1 MRAIATLA
9 GKDLALL
16 WRDRAALFWV
26 FLFPIAVAILFGT
39 MFGGG
44 AKGTAALPLMAL
56 DRDNTQASRAFLK
69 SLEKSPAVKLEMA
82 KAAEAGEAAVRRGQV
97 VALLVLRP
105 GLEKALAGKAG
116 DAVALELRAD
126 PSRRAEMGML
136 RGLIAEAAVDNIV
149 LPQPM
154 ELMPGLRAAAGV
166 PSAPRIDVVGV
177 ASARDRPRTAFE
189 FSFPSGMV
197 WGLIGCVATFALS
210 MVRERQAGTF
220 LRLRAA
226 PLTRAE
232 ILGGK
237 ALSCWLACVAELL
250 LLLALG
256 VMFFGMRPANPATL
270 AAAFAAS
277 SVGFV
282 GMMMLLSQLGRGE
295 VTVASAGWA
304 VMLVMAMFGG
314 AMMPYFLMPEWM
326 QQAGQASPVRWAIM
340 VLEGAL
346 WRGLS
351 WAELARPC
359 LYLAGLGVA
368 CFALGVAILQRRAL

>member
-1 MRAIATLA
+1 MGAVVTLA
-9 GKDLALL
+9 GKDLVLL

-26 FLFPIAVAILFGT
+26 FLFPIAVAVLFGS

-44 AKGTAALPLMAL
+44 TKGTAALPLMAL
-56 DRDNTQASRAFLK
+56 DRDNSQASRAFLK
-69 SLEKSPAVKLEMA
+69 TLEKSPAVKLQI
-82 KAAEAGEAAVRRGQV
+82 AGDETIGAAAVRRGQV
-97 VALLVLRP
+97 VGFLVLKA
-105 GLEKALAGKAG
+105 GLEKALSGKG
-116 DAVALELRAD
+116 GKEPALELRAD
-126 PSRRAEMGML
+126 PSRRAEIGML
-136 RGLIAEAAVDNIV
+136 RGLLAEAAVDNIV

-154 ELMPGLRAAAGV
+154 ELVPGLRSAAGV
-166 PSAPRIDVVGV
+166 PSSPKIDVVV
-177 ASARDRPRTAFE
+177 VEAAADRPRTAFE

-226 PLTRAE
+226 PLSRAE
-232 ILGGK
+232 ILAGK
-237 ALSCWLACVAELL
+237 ALACWLACIAELL

-256 VMFFGMRPANPATL
+256 VLFFGMRPGGAGVL

-277 SVGFV
+277 SIGFV
-282 GMMMLLSQLGRGE
+282 GLMMLLSQCGRGE
-295 VTVASAGWA
+295 VAVASSGWA

-326 QQAGQASPVRWAIM
+326 QQLGEFSPVRWAILS
-340 VLEGAL
+340 LEGAL

-351 WAELARPC
+351 WRELARPC
-359 LYLAGLGVA
+359 LNLVGLGAVS
-368 CFALGVAILQRRAL
+368 FALGVLILRRRAL

>member
-1 MRAIATLA
+1 MSAIVTLA

-26 FLFPIAVAILFGT
+26 FLFPVAVAILFGA

-44 AKGTAALPLMAL
+44 KGTAALPLMAL
-56 DRDNTQASRAFLK
+56 DRDETQASRAFLK
-69 SLEKSPAVKLEMA
+69 TLEKSPAVKLQIA
-82 KAAEAGEAAVRRGQV
+82 SDEAAGGAAVKRGQV
-97 VALLVLRP
+97 IGLLVLKP
-105 GLEKALAGKAG
+105 GLERTLSGKG
-116 DAVALELRAD
+116 GKDPALELRAD
-126 PSRRAEMGML
+126 PSRRAEIGML
-136 RGLIAEAAVDNIV
+136 RGLLAEAAVDNIV

-154 ELMPGLRAAAGV
+154 ELVPGLRAAAGV
-166 PSAPRIDVVGV
+166 PSAPKIDVVV
-177 ASARDRPRTAFE
+177 IEAAVDRPRTAFE
-189 FSFPSGMV
+189 ISFPSGMA

-226 PLTRAE
+226 PLNRAQ
-232 ILGGK
+232 ILAGK
-237 ALSCWLACVAELL
+237 ALACWLACVAELL

-256 VMFFGMRPANPATL
+256 VLFFGMRPANQGAL
-270 AAAFAAS
+270 ALAFAAA

-282 GMMMLLSQLGRGE
+282 GLMMLLSQCGRGE
-295 VTVASAGWA
+295 VAVASAGWA

-326 QQAGQASPVRWAIM
+326 QQLGELSPVRWAIM
-340 VLEGAL
+340 VFEGAL

-351 WAELARPC
+351 WRELARPS
-359 LYLAGLGVA
+359 LYLVGLGA
-368 CFALGVAILQRRAL
+368 ASFAVGVLILRRRAL

>member
-1 MRAIATLA
+1 MRAIFTLA
-9 GKDLALL
+9 GKDLTLL
-16 WRDRAALFWV
+16 LRDRAALFWV
-26 FLFPIAVAILFGT
+26 FLFPVVVAVLFGT

-44 AKGTAALPLMAL
+44 AKGTAALPVMAI

-82 KAAEAGEAAVRRGQV
+82 KAAEDGEAAVRRGEV

-105 GLEKALAGKAG
+105 GLEKSLAGKGGG
-116 DAVALELRAD
+116 DAALELRAD
-126 PSRRAEMGML
+126 PSRRAELGML
-136 RGLIAEAAVDNIV
+136 RGLVAEAAIDNIV
-149 LPQPM
+149 LPQPL

-177 ASARDRPRTAFE
+177 ESARDRPRTAFE

-197 WGLIGCVATFALS
+197 WGLIGSVATFALS

-237 ALSCWLACVAELL
+237 AMSCWLACMAELA

-256 VMFFGMRPANPATL
+256 VLFFGMRPGNPGTL
-270 AAAFAAS
+270 AAAFATS

-282 GMMMLLSQLGRGE
+282 GLMMLLSQLGRGE
-295 VTVASAGWA
+295 VAVASAGWA

-326 QQAGQASPVRWAIM
+326 QQVGQASPVRWAIM
-340 VLEGAL
+340 ALEGTL

-351 WAELARPC
+351 WRELTQPC
-359 LYLAGLGVA
+359 LYLVGLGVV
-368 CFALGVAILQRRAL
+368 CFALGCAILQRRAL

>member
-1 MRAIATLA
+1 MGAVFTLA
-9 GKDLALL
+9 GKDLTLL

-26 FLFPIAVAILFGT
+26 FLFPIAVAVLFGT

-44 AKGTAALPLMAL
+44 SKGTAALPVMAL
-56 DRDNTQASRAFLK
+56 DRDATQASRAFVK
-69 SLEKSPAVKLEMA
+69 TLEKSPAVKLQIA
-82 KAAEAGEAAVRRGQV
+82 AGEADGMAAVRRGQV
-97 VALLVLRP
+97 VGLLILKP
-105 GLEKALAGKAG
+105 GLEKALSGKG
-116 DAVALELRAD
+116 GTEPALELRAD
-126 PSRRAEMGML
+126 PSRRAEIGML
-136 RGLIAEAAVDNIV
+136 RGLLAEAAVDNVV

-154 ELMPGLRAAAGV
+154 ELVPGLRSAAGV
-166 PSAPRIDVVGV
+166 PSSPKIDVVV
-177 ASARDRPRTAFE
+177 VEATADRPRTAFE

-226 PLTRAE
+226 PLSRAE
-232 ILGGK
+232 ILAGK
-237 ALSCWLACVAELL
+237 ALACWLACVAELA

-256 VMFFGMRPANPATL
+256 VLFFGMRPGNLATL
-270 AAAFAAS
+270 AAAFAAA

-282 GMMMLLSQLGRGE
+282 GMMMLLSQCGRGE
-295 VTVASAGWA
+295 VAVASSGWA

-326 QQAGQASPVRWAIM
+326 QQLGELSPVRWAILT
-340 VLEGAL
+340 LEGAL

-351 WAELARPC
+351 WRELTRPC
-359 LYLAGLGVA
+359 LYLVILGVT
-368 CFALGVAILQRRAL
+368 CFMAGVLILRRRAL

>member
-39 MFGGG
+39 MFAGGT
-44 AKGTAALPLMAL
+44 KGTTALPVMAI
-56 DRDNTQASRAFLK
+56 DRDNTQGSRAFLK
-69 SLEKSPAVKLEMA
+69 TLEKSPAVRLEMA
-82 KAAEAGEAAVRRGQV
+82 AREEDGETAVRRGQV
-97 VALLVLRP
+97 VGLLVLRP
-105 GLEKALAGKAG
+105 GLEKSLAGKGGGKA
-116 DAVALELRAD
+116 ALELRAD
-126 PSRRAEMGML
+126 PSRRAELGML

-154 ELMPGLRAAAGV
+154 ELVPGLRSAAGV
-166 PSAPRIDVVGV
+166 PSAPKIEVVGV
-177 ASARDRPRTAFE
+177 ESALDRPRAAFE

-226 PLTRAE
+226 PLTRTE

-256 VMFFGMRPANPATL
+256 ALFFGMRPTHPGTL

-277 SVGFV
+277 SIGFV

-295 VTVASAGWA
+295 VAVASAGWA

-326 QQAGQASPVRWAIM
+326 QQAGQFSPVRWAIM
-340 VLEGAL
+340 ALEGAL
-346 WRGLS
+346 WRGLT
-351 WAELARPC
+351 WRELMQPC
-359 LYLAGLGVA
+359 LYLVGLGVA